1 MNALNLLKD
10 FPVDNITILNGKSRK
25 EINLE
30 ERCDFLNFYKEVKRK
45 LDKNGFHIGT
55 VDGMPQEH
63 GSFIFIA
70 DKNYIIGG
78 GDGFCHYELIKGN
91 YERVQKNEI
100 TVDGIKCNKTNHRKG
115 YAFLEL
121 HFEFENND
129 SDLYTIYQKKFLP
142 VISKLCSASYE
153 LFRWTDFHERP
164 VICIRVKKYYKL
176 DKDVSAD
183 EIISDLHKFD
193 KEIGSSVREI
203 LLKYR
208 KNLYCENYM
217 STINVKPKIVQVRE
231 LMHDKMTIPPY
242 QRPYKW
248 TVESA
253 GILFND
259 IYSSFKNKN
268 AEYRIGTVVL
278 HYDASENIY
287 NIVDGQQRLTSLSIL
302 SYCFYLKTKN
312 EDYISSLMRED
323 NTFTDLSSK
332 AIVKNFKLLNKK
344 FLAIPEFEKEDFM
357 SYVLDKCTFVKIV
370 TEREQE
376 AFQFFDSQNSRGKAL
391 DPHDLLKSYHLREMS
406 KETKNE
412 KKRIV
417 SDWENVN
424 QKELAA
430 FFESCLYPLVRYYK
444 GEDGLY
450 YSSKKI
456 GTFKGIKGINSY
468 NFSVYHM
475 AANLYIEHFNSEG
488 MYEPSSREKIN
499 QFQLT
504 QPIIAGKR
512 FFQYTLYYFDL
523 AQKIDSIIQNYAKR
537 LEIPD
542 SGSGNLYILNLF
554 RNILIF
560 FVDKFNFC
568 SLTPERIKFFY
579 SWAYSLRVVMHSVY
593 LETVN
598 KYALGQSE
606 RVNCGLN
613 LFKTISNIHSPEQL
627 DFIILDTVE
636 KSSLKAYK
644 SEGYKDIW
652 NCIFGGEE

>member
-1 MNALNLLKD
+1 MRFSELLKC
-10 FPVDNITILNGKSRK
+10 VK
-25 EINLE
+25 E
-30 ERCDFLNFYKEVKRK
+30 K
-45 LDKNGFHIGT
+45 LDKYGFHIGT
-55 VDGMPQEH
+55 VDGVPQEH

-70 DKNYIIGG
+70 DKDYVIGG
-78 GDGFCHYELIKGN
+78 GDGFCHYELIRGS
-91 YERVQKNEI
+91 YERVPKNEI

-115 YAFLEL
+115 YSFLEL

-129 SDLYTIYQKKFLP
+129 SDLYKVYRTKLLP
-142 VISKLCSASYE
+142 VISKLCTESYE
-153 LFRWTDFHERP
+153 LFRWTSFHGKP

-183 EIISDLHKFD
+183 EILSDLQKFD
-193 KEIGSSVREI
+193 KEIGASVRR
-203 LLKYR
+203 LLLEYR
-208 KNLYCENYM
+208 KSLYGKNHM

-231 LMHDKMTIPPY
+231 LIHDNMTIPSY

-248 TVESA
+248 SLESV

-259 IYSSFKNKN
+259 IYSSFKNKIS
-268 AEYRIGTVVL
+268 EYRIGTVVL
-278 HYDASENIY
+278 HYDVSQNIY

-302 SYCFYLKTKN
+302 AYCFYLKTNN
-312 EDYISSLMRED
+312 EDYLSSLMKED
-323 NTFTDLSSK
+323 KTFTELSSK
-332 AIVKNFKLLNKK
+332 AIVNNFELLNKK
-344 FLAIPEFEKEDFM
+344 FIAIPDFEKEDFI
-357 SYVLDKCTFVKIV
+357 SYVLDNCTFVKIV
-370 TEREQE
+370 TESEQE

-391 DPHDLLKSYHLREMS
+391 DPHDLLKSFHLREMAE
-406 KETKNE
+406 ETKTE
-412 KKRIV
+412 KLKIV

-424 QKELAA
+424 QKELAT
-430 FFESCLYPLVRYYK
+430 FFDDCLYPLVRYYR

-456 GTFKGIKGINSY
+456 GTFKGINPKNSY
-468 NFSVYHM
+468 NFSVYHR

-488 MYEPSSREKIN
+488 MYELSSGEKIN

-512 FFQYTLYYFDL
+512 FFQYTLYYFNL
-523 AQKIDSIIQNYAKR
+523 AQKIDSIIQEYSKS

-560 FVDKFNFC
+560 FVDKFDFW
-568 SLTPERIKFFY
+568 SLTRERIKFFY
-579 SWAYSLRVVMHSVY
+579 MWAYSLRVVMHSVY

-613 LFKTISNIHSPEQL
+613 LFKTISNINSPEQL

-636 KSSLKAYK
+636 ESSLKTYK